1 MFLTDTV
8 DAADGEST
16 CKSESIM
23 DRLANLILEERPNSV
38 STLSHPLPAWPTNP
52 PDTLQH
58 PDSPPLELAHMYKG
72 KRRPVL
78 ATTYKLTTIQT
89 LCPFLLKAS
98 ALAYEGVYQASKGVD
113 WEFVEGTLED
123 EIFRAV

>member
-1 MFLTDTV
+1 
-8 DAADGEST
+8 
-16 CKSESIM
+16 
-23 DRLANLILEERPNSV
+23 
-38 STLSHPLPAWPTNP
+38 
-52 PDTLQH
+52 
-58 PDSPPLELAHMYKG
+58 MYKG

-123 EIFRAV
+123 EIFRGV